1 MVIAVPL
8 VRMVQMAF
16 DEIVGVAAMRNRF
29 MSATGPMRMLAV
41 VRSARM
47 SRGASGRI
55 RAAFAEGMFIHMARM
70 GVVKMALVQVVNVI
84 FVFNSGVPAA

>member
-1 MVIAVPL
+1 MVIAVSL

-29 MSATGPMRMLAV
+29 MSATGPMRVLAV
-41 VRSARM
+41 VRSAGM
-47 SRGASGRI
+47 ARGASGRI

-70 GVVKMALVQVVNVI
+70 GVVKMAFVQVVNVI
-84 FVFNSGVPAA
+84 FVFNGGVPAA